1 MADGQSIRHS
11 GAGLRARRPLSSGCT
26 MVEKLNENLSIYRR
40 KLPHWRKAE
49 AVYFV
54 TWRLHPSQL
63 ELKPEERQLLTTTLN
78 HFDGK
83 RYELLAYVVM
93 HNHIH
98 VIVEPNNE
106 HKLQAIVHSWKSFS
120 ANRLQR
126 EYGRKGNIWQ
136 DEYFDRIVRD
146 EEEFLQ
152 KAQYIPNNPWKTW
165 PEIKEYQWVG
175 FKEAGT
181 EARPTIHQD
190 RPWYTEKLP

>member
-1 MADGQSIRHS
+1 MAKRLHGAWKIYTLEGIFNNG
-11 GAGLRARRPLSSGCT
+11 GAGLRACRPLSSGYT
-26 MVEKLNENLSIYRR
+26 MVEKLNENLTIYRR
-40 KLPHWRKAE
+40 KLSHWRKAE

-54 TWRLHPSQL
+54 TWRLHPSQP
-63 ELKPEERQLLTTTLN
+63 ELKPEERRLLTTTLN

-106 HKLQAIVHSWKSFS
+106 HQLQAILHSWKSFS

-136 DEYFDRIVRD
+136 DEYFDRIIRD
-146 EEEFLQ
+146 EEEFLE
-152 KAQYIPNNPWKTW
+152 KAQYILNNPRKVW
-165 PEIKEYQWVG
+165 PEITEYEWVG
-175 FKEAGT
+175 IRMAGT
-181 EARPTIHQD
+181 EARPT
-190 RPWYTEKLP
+190 

>member
-1 MADGQSIRHS
+1 
-11 GAGLRARRPLSSGCT
+11 

-54 TWRLHPSQL
+54 TWRLHHSQT
-63 ELKPEERQLLTTTLN
+63 ELTPDERQLLTTALN
-78 HFDGK
+78 YFDGK
-83 RYELLAYVVM
+83 RYELPAYVVM

-106 HKLQAIVHSWKSFS
+106 HQLQAIVHSWKSF
-120 ANRLQR
+120 NRLQR

-146 EEEFLQ
+146 EENLLQ
-152 KAQYIPNNPWKTW
+152 KTQYILDNPWKTW

-175 FKEAGT
+175 VRMAGT
-181 EARPTIHQD
+181 EARLTIHQD
-190 RPWYTEKLP
+190 RPWYTKKLP

>member
-1 MADGQSIRHS
+1 
-11 GAGLRARRPLSSGCT
+11 

-49 AVYFV
+49 AIYFV
-54 TWRLHPSQL
+54 TWRLHHSQT
-63 ELKPEERQLLTTTLN
+63 ELTPDERQLLTTALN

-106 HKLQAIVHSWKSFS
+106 HQLQAIVHSWKSFS

-146 EEEFLQ
+146 EGEFLQ
-152 KAQYIPNNPWKTW
+152 KAQYILNNPWKTW

-175 FKEAGT
+175 IRMAGTEARPTGT

-190 RPWYTEKLP
+190 RSWYIEKLP